1 MLRYWSSCAIL
12 ERSSCFMYKGKLS
25 LYTPNTITSHDTCK
39 GLRKSYMMVNVIKYR
54 GSTLGSGLSAGFID
68 PSVLCLS
75 YTVNKHNWMIVNTL
89 FVTNFLLIILKNNNM
104 KYLFWKTLHKMC
116 RPSKEGVMCLSHKL
130 NLLSGYRNT
139 SIGISNFLNT
149 DLDLI
154 ISQRD
159 VMDGGRP
166 FINSSKG
173 N

>member
-1 MLRYWSSCAIL
+1 
-12 ERSSCFMYKGKLS
+12 
-25 LYTPNTITSHDTCK
+25 
-39 GLRKSYMMVNVIKYR
+39 
-54 GSTLGSGLSAGFID
+54 
-68 PSVLCLS
+68 
-75 YTVNKHNWMIVNTL
+75 
-89 FVTNFLLIILKNNNM
+89 
-104 KYLFWKTLHKMC
+104 MC

-166 FINSSKG
+166 LINSSKG
-173 N
+173 NQAGRFSLTYNLHFSEPPVSGSYPKGSTQLLFVLTRTVEGPTSNSGGSASPYDCICGCIWDYIWFKSNISCRFTFSMIESSSWSLIFCAAATDLREPWT